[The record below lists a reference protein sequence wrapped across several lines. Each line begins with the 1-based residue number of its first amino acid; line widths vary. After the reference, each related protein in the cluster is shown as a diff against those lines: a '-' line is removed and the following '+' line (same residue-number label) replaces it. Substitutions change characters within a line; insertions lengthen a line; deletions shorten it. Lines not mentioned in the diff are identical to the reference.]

1 MTRELWQWSAMEL
14 AQAIRKKEVSSV
26 EATLSCLDRMAAVN
40 PSINAVVAQSDAA
53 ALQAAADADQ
63 ALAQGRDVGML
74 HGVPVTVKINTDQ
87 QGEATT
93 DGVTAYK
100 DRIALQDSPA
110 VSNWRKQGAIFIGRT
125 NTPAFSWRWFTDNAL
140 HGRTLNPW
148 NSAITPGGSSGGAA
162 AAVAAGIGPLAHGSD
177 AGGSIRYPAYACGV
191 VGLRPT
197 SGRVPVFNGT
207 ASGERPAMVQAM
219 SVQGPIARTV
229 GDVRLGLAA
238 MSQFD
243 PRDPN
248 WAPAALKPEAQKHP
262 LRVALVMDNAELKPD
277 PEVRNALKQAAGWL
291 QDSGYIIEEVQ
302 PPHFSEAAGLWRT
315 LLMNEARAGMIPN
328 IAQFGD
334 AAIQRTVASMLAHT
348 EPVNWEQFNAAMARR
363 TALIREWL
371 IFLEQYPLI
380 LMPVSWRRPFAI
392 DADQSGDAAMGEM
405 LQAQSPLLALA
416 VLGLPGLSVPVS
428 VSGGIPSGV
437 QIIAGRYQEEACLQ
451 AGEIIQQRAGVFTP
465 IDPR

>member
-1 MTRELWQWSAMEL
+1 MTRELWQWSAIEL
-14 AQAIRKKEVSSV
+14 AEAIRKKEISSV
-26 EATLSCLDRMAAVN
+26 EATRSCLERMAVVN
-40 PSINAVVAQSDAA
+40 PVINAVVAQSDAA
-53 ALQAAADADQ
+53 ALEAAADADR
-63 ALAQGRDVGML
+63 AIGQGRDVGML

-93 DGVTAYK
+93 DGVVAYK
-100 DRIALQDSPA
+100 DRIALHDSPA
-110 VSNWRKQGAIFIGRT
+110 VSNWRKQGAVFIGRT

-148 NSAITPGGSSGGAA
+148 DSAITPGGSSGGAA
-162 AAVAAGIGPLAHGSD
+162 TAVAAGIGPLAHGSD

-191 VGLRPT
+191 IGLRPT
-197 SGRVPVFNGT
+197 VGRVPVFNGT
-207 ASGERPAMVQAM
+207 AAGERPAMVQAM
-219 SVQGPIARTV
+219 SVHGPIARTV

-248 WAPAALKPEAQKHP
+248 WVPAPLKLAPSSP
-262 LRVALVMDNAELKPD
+262 SRIALVMDNAELSPD
-277 PEVRNALKQAAGWL
+277 PEVQDSLKKAAGWL

-302 PPHFSEAAGLWRT
+302 PPFLSEAAGLWRS
-315 LLMNEARAGMIPN
+315 LLMNEARSGMIPN

-334 AAIQRTVASMLAHT
+334 EAIKRTVASMLAHT
-348 EPVNWEQFNAAMARR
+348 EPVNWEQFNTAMARR
-363 TALIREWL
+363 TSLIREWL

-380 LMPVSWRRPFAI
+380 LMPVSWRRPFPI
-392 DADQSGDAAMGEM
+392 DTDLSGDASMFEM
-405 LQAQSPLLALA
+405 FQAQAPLLALA
-416 VLGLPGLSVPVS
+416 VLGLPALSVPVS

-437 QIIAGRYQEEACLQ
+437 QIIAGRYNEEACLQ
-451 AGEIIQQRAGVFTP
+451 AGELIEQRTGLLTP